1 MMGTMPAFRPALFA
15 ALLLCAC
22 GESEQEKAEK
32 QKASEAVKA
41 VAAAGDPVAPE
52 SDPAAGA
59 SSTADEGKDTRP
71 CRDLASCR
79 DACGAR
85 KPGACVLMQ
94 AHARREKKHSEAE
107 KTASRMCDA
116 GHPEA
121 CHVRHTQLGGN
132 RRRAEEALTRACQLG
147 YGQSCVSLAGRTRN
161 RSKSDEL
168 RKRGVYLLDKHCQRE
183 DPYACTA
190 RGHAASEP
198 PENEQP
204 DPAQARWHYE
214 KGCDLGDGEGCYAL
228 AEQLGDEQ
236 PKREVALLDRGCE
249 LGEARACARSGDHH
263 ASGKYVRRDPKRA
276 AQAWQTACDTGDE
289 GAAAACNSLADALE
303 DGRLPRDPDR
313 AAKLKARAD
322 QLGEEGD

>member
-1 MMGTMPAFRPALFA
+1 MMGTMPSIRPALLA
-15 ALLLCAC
+15 TLLLCAC
-22 GESEQEKAEK
+22 GKSEQEEAEK
-32 QKASEAVKA
+32 RKASEAVKA
-41 VAAAGDPVAPE
+41 VAAAGDPVTPA

-59 SSTADEGKDTRP
+59 KSSAADEGKDSRP

-94 AHARREKKHSEAE
+94 AHARREKKQGEAE

-121 CHVRHTQLGGN
+121 CHVRHVQLGGN
-132 RRRAEEALTRACQLG
+132 RRRAEESLTRACQLG
-147 YGQSCVSLAGRTRN
+147 YGQACVSLAGRTRN

-190 RGHAASEP
+190 RGHAASDP
-198 PENEQP
+198 PENEQA

-214 KGCDLGDGEGCYAL
+214 KGCNLGDGEGCYAL
-228 AEQLGDEQ
+228 AEQLGGEH
-236 PKREVALLDRGCE
+236 PAREIALLDRGCE
-249 LGEARACARSGDHH
+249 LGDARACASAGDHH
-263 ASGKYVRRDPKRA
+263 ASGKNIERA
-276 AQAWQTACDTGDE
+276 AAAWQTACDLGDE
-289 GAAAACNSLADALE
+289 GGAACNSLADALE

-313 AAKLKARAD
+313 AAKARKRAD
-322 QLGEEGD
+322 QLGEDGD